1 MEDELGTY
9 IITAKAMD
17 TYGLESN
24 WRTLKV
30 TMPRNKIATNLL
42 FLRFL
47 ERFPNAFPI
56 LRYILGLQSSPN
68 LFFSF

>member
-1 MEDELGTY
+1 MGDELGTY

-30 TMPRNKIATNLL
+30 TMPRNKIATNAKQLTIVK
-42 FLRFL
+42 F
-47 ERFPNAFPI
+47 I
-56 LRYILGLQSSPN
+56 SY
-68 LFFSF
+68 